1 MKLTQSMGKHFNLG
15 AIRGSGTGTQ
25 GGKKSSGFIP
35 GRRKG
40 RRGEE
45 RRGVGRYVGVSVW
58 SWGWNEGV
66 KCSWAPG

>member
-1 MKLTQSMGKHFNLG
+1 MKLTQSMGKHFNLR

-25 GGKKSSGFIP
+25 RGKKSSGFIP

-45 RRGVGRYVGVSVW
+45 RRGVGRYVGV
-58 SWGWNEGV
+58 GV
-66 KCSWAPG
+66 